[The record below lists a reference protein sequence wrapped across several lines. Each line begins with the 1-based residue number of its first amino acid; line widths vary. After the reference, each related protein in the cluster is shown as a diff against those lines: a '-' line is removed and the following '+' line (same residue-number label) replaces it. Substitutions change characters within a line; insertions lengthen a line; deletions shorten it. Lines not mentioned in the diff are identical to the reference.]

1 MNLLSGIIGNTDRY
15 WKAAKKYEEASKQF
29 LDWNNLN
36 KQATQYAEN
45 ANASTR
51 DTGYKQARTMGY
63 GKNLALNKANELA
76 AQNSGENYKAG
87 MDQANNLAQQ
97 RMSAAAQNAQNQ
109 MAAQSNTYNEGVAKL
124 KLGADAI
131 GAATGLLGG
140 TIKTINNIRK
150 GAQ

>member
-1 MNLLSGIIGNTDRY
+1 MNLFGNTDRY

-87 MDQANNLAQQ
+87 MDQANSLADK

-109 MAAQSNTYNEGVAKL
+109 MAAQSNAYNEKMSKINMGMNAVNAVSGL
-124 KLGADAI
+124 MGGTGTLI
-131 GAATGLLGG
+131 GAL
-140 TIKTINNIRK
+140 KK
-150 GAQ
+150 K

>member
-1 MNLLSGIIGNTDRY
+1 MNLFGNTDRY

-51 DTGYKQARTMGY
+51 DTSYKQARTMGY

-87 MDQANNLAQQ
+87 MDQANSLADK

-109 MAAQSNTYNEGVAKL
+109 MAAQSNAYNEKMSKINMGMNAVNAVSGL
-124 KLGADAI
+124 MGGTGTLI
-131 GAATGLLGG
+131 GAL
-140 TIKTINNIRK
+140 KK
-150 GAQ
+150 

>member
-1 MNLLSGIIGNTDRY
+1 MNLFGNTDRY
-15 WKAAKKYEEASKQF
+15 RKAAKKYEEASKQF

-51 DTGYKQARTMGY
+51 DTSYKQARTMGY

-87 MDQANNLAQQ
+87 MDQANSLADK

-109 MAAQSNTYNEGVAKL
+109 MAAQSNAFNEKMSKINMGMNAVNAVSGL
-124 KLGADAI
+124 MGGTGTLI
-131 GAATGLLGG
+131 GAL
-140 TIKTINNIRK
+140 KQK
-150 GAQ
+150 

>member
-1 MNLLSGIIGNTDRY
+1 MNLFGNTDRY

-51 DTGYKQARTMGY
+51 DTSYKQARTMGY

-87 MDQANNLAQQ
+87 MDQANSLADK

-109 MAAQSNTYNEGVAKL
+109 MAAQSNTFNEKMSKL
-124 KLGADAI
+124 NVGMNAVNAVSGLMGGTGILI
-131 GAATGLLGG
+131 GAL
-140 TIKTINNIRK
+140 KK
-150 GAQ
+150 K

>member
-1 MNLLSGIIGNTDRY
+1 MNLFGNTDRY

-51 DTGYKQARTMGY
+51 DTSYKQARTMGY

-87 MDQANNLAQQ
+87 MDQANSLADK

-109 MAAQSNTYNEGVAKL
+109 MAAQSNTFNEKTSKINMGMNAVNAVSGL
-124 KLGADAI
+124 MGGTGMLI
-131 GAATGLLGG
+131 GAL
-140 TIKTINNIRK
+140 KK
-150 GAQ
+150 

>member
-1 MNLLSGIIGNTDRY
+1 MNLFGNTDRY

-51 DTGYKQARTMGY
+51 DTSYKQARTMGY

-87 MDQANNLAQQ
+87 MDQANSLADK
-97 RMSAAAQNAQNQ
+97 RMSAASQNTQNQ
-109 MAAQSNTYNEGVAKL
+109 MAAQSNAYNEKMSKINMGMNAVNAVSGL
-124 KLGADAI
+124 MGGTGTLI
-131 GAATGLLGG
+131 GAL
-140 TIKTINNIRK
+140 KK
-150 GAQ
+150 K

>member
-1 MNLLSGIIGNTDRY
+1 MNLFGNTDRY
-15 WKAAKKYEEASKQF
+15 RKAAKKYEEASKQF

-51 DTGYKQARTMGY
+51 DTSYKQARTMGY

-87 MDQANNLAQQ
+87 MDQANSLADK

-109 MAAQSNTYNEGVAKL
+109 MAAQSNAFNEKMSKINMGMNAVNAVSGL
-124 KLGADAI
+124 MGGTGTLI
-131 GAATGLLGG
+131 GAL
-140 TIKTINNIRK
+140 KK
-150 GAQ
+150 K

>member
-1 MNLLSGIIGNTDRY
+1 MNLFGNTDRY
-15 WKAAKKYEEASKQF
+15 RKAAEKYEEASKQF

-109 MAAQSNTYNEGVAKL
+109 MTAQSNTFNEKMNKFKFGL
-124 KLGADAI
+124 DAVN
-131 GAATGLLGG
+131 AASGLLGG
-140 TIKTINNIRK
+140 TGKLISGIK
-150 GAQ
+150 GA

>member
-1 MNLLSGIIGNTDRY
+1 MNLFGNTDRY

-109 MAAQSNTYNEGVAKL
+109 MAAQSNAFDEKTSKINMGMNAVNAVSGL
-124 KLGADAI
+124 MGGTGMLI
-131 GAATGLLGG
+131 GAL
-140 TIKTINNIRK
+140 KK
-150 GAQ
+150 

>member
-1 MNLLSGIIGNTDRY
+1 MNLFGNTDRY
-15 WKAAKKYEEASKQF
+15 RKAAKEYEEASKQF

-51 DTGYKQARTMGY
+51 DTSYKQARTMGY

-109 MAAQSNTYNEGVAKL
+109 MAAQSNTFNEKMSKL
-124 KLGADAI
+124 KTGFDAVNAVSGLMGGTGTLI
-131 GAATGLLGG
+131 GAL
-140 TIKTINNIRK
+140 K
-150 GAQ
+150 GKGE

>member
-1 MNLLSGIIGNTDRY
+1 MNLFGNTDRY
-15 WKAAKKYEEASKQF
+15 WKAAKEYEEASKQF

-51 DTGYKQARTMGY
+51 DTSYKQARTMGY

-109 MAAQSNTYNEGVAKL
+109 MAAQSNAFNEKMSKL
-124 KLGADAI
+124 KAGFDAVNAVSGLMGGTGTLI
-131 GAATGLLGG
+131 GAL
-140 TIKTINNIRK
+140 K
-150 GAQ
+150 GKGE

>member
-1 MNLLSGIIGNTDRY
+1 MNLFGNTDRY
-15 WKAAKKYEEASKQF
+15 RKAAKKYEEASKQF
-29 LDWNNLN
+29 PDWNNLN

-51 DTGYKQARTMGY
+51 DTSYKQARTMGY

-87 MDQANNLAQQ
+87 MDQANSLADK

-109 MAAQSNTYNEGVAKL
+109 MAAQSNAFNEKMSKINMGMNAVNAVSGL
-124 KLGADAI
+124 MGGTGTLI
-131 GAATGLLGG
+131 GAL
-140 TIKTINNIRK
+140 KQK
-150 GAQ
+150 

>member
-1 MNLLSGIIGNTDRY
+1 MNLFGNTDRY
-15 WKAAKKYEEASKQF
+15 RKAAKKYEEASKQF

-51 DTGYKQARTMGY
+51 DTSYKQARTMGY

-87 MDQANNLAQQ
+87 MDQANNLADK

-109 MAAQSNTYNEGVAKL
+109 MAAQSNAFNEKMSKINMGMNAVNAVSGL
-124 KLGADAI
+124 MGGTGTLI
-131 GAATGLLGG
+131 GAL
-140 TIKTINNIRK
+140 KK
-150 GAQ
+150 K

>member
-1 MNLLSGIIGNTDRY
+1 MNLFGNTDRY
-15 WKAAKKYEEASKQF
+15 RKAAKKYEEASTQF

-51 DTGYKQARTMGY
+51 DTSYKQARTTGY

-109 MAAQSNTYNEGVAKL
+109 MAAQSNTFNEKMSKL
-124 KLGADAI
+124 KTGFDAVT
-131 GAATGLLGG
+131 AVSGLMGG
-140 TIKTINNIRK
+140 TGTLFNALKK
-150 GAQ
+150 

>member
-1 MNLLSGIIGNTDRY
+1 MNLFGNTDRY
-15 WKAAKKYEEASKQF
+15 RKAAKKYEEASKQF

-51 DTGYKQARTMGY
+51 DTSYKQARTMGY

-87 MDQANNLAQQ
+87 MDQANNLADK
-97 RMSAAAQNAQNQ
+97 RMSAAAHNAQNQ
-109 MAAQSNTYNEGVAKL
+109 MAAQSNAFNEKMSKINMGMNAVNAVSGL
-124 KLGADAI
+124 MGGTGTLI
-131 GAATGLLGG
+131 GAL
-140 TIKTINNIRK
+140 KK
-150 GAQ
+150 

>member
-1 MNLLSGIIGNTDRY
+1 MNLFGNTDRY
-15 WKAAKKYEEASKQF
+15 KKAAEKYEEASKQF

-87 MDQANNLAQQ
+87 MDQANRLAEQ

-109 MAAQSNTYNEGVAKL
+109 MAAQTNTCNQGMSKL
-124 KLGADAI
+124 KIGMDA
-131 GAATGLLGG
+131 ANAVSGLLGG
-140 TIKTINNIRK
+140 TGKLISGIK
-150 GAQ
+150 GV

>member
-1 MNLLSGIIGNTDRY
+1 MNLFGNTDRY

-87 MDQANNLAQQ
+87 MDQANSLADK

-109 MAAQSNTYNEGVAKL
+109 MAAQSNAFNEKMSKINMGMNAVNAVSGL
-124 KLGADAI
+124 MGGAGTLI
-131 GAATGLLGG
+131 GAL
-140 TIKTINNIRK
+140 KK
-150 GAQ
+150 

>member
-1 MNLLSGIIGNTDRY
+1 MNLFGNTDRY

-51 DTGYKQARTMGY
+51 DTSYKQARTMGY

-87 MDQANNLAQQ
+87 MDQANSLADK

-109 MAAQSNTYNEGVAKL
+109 MAAQSNAYNEKMSKINMGMNAVNAVSGL
-124 KLGADAI
+124 MGGTGTLI
-131 GAATGLLGG
+131 GAL
-140 TIKTINNIRK
+140 KK
-150 GAQ
+150 K

>member
-1 MNLLSGIIGNTDRY
+1 MNLFGNTDRY
-15 WKAAKKYEEASKQF
+15 RKAAKKYEEASKQF

-51 DTGYKQARTMGY
+51 DTSYKQARTMGY

-87 MDQANNLAQQ
+87 MDQANSLADK

-109 MAAQSNTYNEGVAKL
+109 MAAQSNAFNEKMSKL
-124 KLGADAI
+124 NMGFDAVNAVSGLMGGTGTLI
-131 GAATGLLGG
+131 GAL
-140 TIKTINNIRK
+140 KK
-150 GAQ
+150 K

>member
-1 MNLLSGIIGNTDRY
+1 MNLFGNTDRY

-87 MDQANNLAQQ
+87 MDQANNLADK

-109 MAAQSNTYNEGVAKL
+109 MAAQSNAFNEKMSKINMGMNAVNAVSGL
-124 KLGADAI
+124 MGGTGMLI
-131 GAATGLLGG
+131 GAL
-140 TIKTINNIRK
+140 KK
-150 GAQ
+150 

>member
-1 MNLLSGIIGNTDRY
+1 MNLFGNTDRY

-51 DTGYKQARTMGY
+51 DTSYKQARTMGY

-87 MDQANNLAQQ
+87 MDQANSLADK
-97 RMSAAAQNAQNQ
+97 RMSAANQNAQNQ
-109 MAAQSNTYNEGVAKL
+109 MTAQSNTFNEKTSKINMGMNAVNAVSGL
-124 KLGADAI
+124 MGGTGMLI
-131 GAATGLLGG
+131 GAL
-140 TIKTINNIRK
+140 KK
-150 GAQ
+150 

>member
-1 MNLLSGIIGNTDRY
+1 MNLFGNTDRY

-51 DTGYKQARTMGY
+51 DTSYKQARTMGY

-87 MDQANNLAQQ
+87 MDQANNLADK

-109 MAAQSNTYNEGVAKL
+109 MAAQSNTFNEKTSKINMGMNAVNAVSGL
-124 KLGADAI
+124 MGGTGTLI
-131 GAATGLLGG
+131 GAL
-140 TIKTINNIRK
+140 KK
-150 GAQ
+150 

>member
-1 MNLLSGIIGNTDRY
+1 MNLFGNTDRY
-15 WKAAKKYEEASKQF
+15 QKAAKKYEEASKQF

-51 DTGYKQARTMGY
+51 DTGYKQARTIGY

-87 MDQANNLAQQ
+87 MDQANNLADK

-109 MAAQSNTYNEGVAKL
+109 MAAQSNTFKEKMSKINMGMNAVNAVSGL
-124 KLGADAI
+124 MGGTGTLI
-131 GAATGLLGG
+131 GAL
-140 TIKTINNIRK
+140 KK
-150 GAQ
+150 

>member
-1 MNLLSGIIGNTDRY
+1 MNLLSGLFGNTDRY

-51 DTGYKQARTMGY
+51 DTSYKQARTMGY

-76 AQNSGENYKAG
+76 AQNSGENYNAG
-87 MDQANNLAQQ
+87 MNQANNLAQQ

-109 MAAQSNTYNEGVAKL
+109 MAAQSNTYNESVSKL
-124 KLGADAI
+124 KLGADAVN
-131 GAATGLLGG
+131 TVSGLLGG
-140 TIKTINNIRK
+140 TGTLISALKK
-150 GAQ
+150 

>member
-1 MNLLSGIIGNTDRY
+1 MNLFGNTDRY
-15 WKAAKKYEEASKQF
+15 QKAADKYEEASKQF

-36 KQATQYAEN
+36 KQASQYAEN

-51 DTGYKQARTMGY
+51 DTSYKQARTMGY

-97 RMSAAAQNAQNQ
+97 RMSAAAQNTQNQ
-109 MAAQSNTYNEGVAKL
+109 MAAQSNAFNEKMSKI
-124 KLGADAI
+124 KLGLDAVN
-131 GAATGLLGG
+131 AVSGLMGG
-140 TIKTINNIRK
+140 TGTLIGGIKGGK
-150 GAQ
+150 

>member
-1 MNLLSGIIGNTDRY
+1 MNLFGNTDRY

-87 MDQANNLAQQ
+87 MDQANNLADK

-109 MAAQSNTYNEGVAKL
+109 MAAQSNAYNEKMSKINMGMNAVNAVSGL
-124 KLGADAI
+124 MGGTGTLI
-131 GAATGLLGG
+131 GAL
-140 TIKTINNIRK
+140 K
-150 GAQ
+150 GKGV

>member
-1 MNLLSGIIGNTDRY
+1 MKLFGNTDRY

-51 DTGYKQARTMGY
+51 DTSYKQARTMGY

-76 AQNSGENYKAG
+76 AQNSGENYKTG

-109 MAAQSNTYNEGVAKL
+109 MAAQSNTFNEKASKINMGMNAVNAVSGL
-124 KLGADAI
+124 MGGTGMLI
-131 GAATGLLGG
+131 GAL
-140 TIKTINNIRK
+140 KK
-150 GAQ
+150 

>member
-1 MNLLSGIIGNTDRY
+1 MNLFGNTDRY
-15 WKAAKKYEEASKQF
+15 RKAAKKYEEASKQF

-51 DTGYKQARTMGY
+51 DTSYKQARTMGY

-87 MDQANNLAQQ
+87 MDQANSLADK

-109 MAAQSNTYNEGVAKL
+109 MAAQSNAYNEKMSKINMGMNAVNAVSGL
-124 KLGADAI
+124 MGGTGTLI
-131 GAATGLLGG
+131 GAL
-140 TIKTINNIRK
+140 KQK
-150 GAQ
+150 

>member
-1 MNLLSGIIGNTDRY
+1 MNLFGNTDRY

-87 MDQANNLAQQ
+87 MDQANSLADK

-109 MAAQSNTYNEGVAKL
+109 MAAQSNAFNEKMSKL
-124 KLGADAI
+124 NIGMNAVNAVSGLMGGTSTLI
-131 GAATGLLGG
+131 GALKA
-140 TIKTINNIRK
+140 K
-150 GAQ
+150 

>member
-1 MNLLSGIIGNTDRY
+1 MNLFGNTDRY

-87 MDQANNLAQQ
+87 MDQANSLADK

-109 MAAQSNTYNEGVAKL
+109 MTAQSNAYNEKMSKINMGMNAVNAVSGL
-124 KLGADAI
+124 MGGTGMLI
-131 GAATGLLGG
+131 GAL
-140 TIKTINNIRK
+140 KK
-150 GAQ
+150 

>member
-1 MNLLSGIIGNTDRY
+1 MNLFGNTNRY

-51 DTGYKQARTMGY
+51 DTSYKQARTMGY

-87 MDQANNLAQQ
+87 MDQANSLADK

-109 MAAQSNTYNEGVAKL
+109 MAAQSNAFNEKMSKINMGMNAVNAVSGL
-124 KLGADAI
+124 MGGTGTLI
-131 GAATGLLGG
+131 GAL
-140 TIKTINNIRK
+140 KK
-150 GAQ
+150 

>member
-1 MNLLSGIIGNTDRY
+1 MNLFGNTDRY

-51 DTGYKQARTMGY
+51 DTSYKQARTMGY

-87 MDQANNLAQQ
+87 MDQANSLADK

-109 MAAQSNTYNEGVAKL
+109 MAAQSNAYNEKMSKL
-124 KLGADAI
+124 NMGMNAVNAVSGLMGGTGMLI
-131 GAATGLLGG
+131 GAL
-140 TIKTINNIRK
+140 KK
-150 GAQ
+150 

>member
-1 MNLLSGIIGNTDRY
+1 MNLFGNTDRY
-15 WKAAKKYEEASKQF
+15 KKAAKKYEEASKQF

-51 DTGYKQARTMGY
+51 DTSYKQARTMGY

-109 MAAQSNTYNEGVAKL
+109 MAAQSNAFNEKMSKL
-124 KLGADAI
+124 KTGFDAVNAVSGLMGGTGTLI
-131 GAATGLLGG
+131 GAL
-140 TIKTINNIRK
+140 K
-150 GAQ
+150 GKGE

>member
-1 MNLLSGIIGNTDRY
+1 MNLFGNTDRY

-51 DTGYKQARTMGY
+51 DTSYKQARTMGY

-87 MDQANNLAQQ
+87 MDQANSLADK
-97 RMSAAAQNAQNQ
+97 RMSAAAQNTQNQ
-109 MAAQSNTYNEGVAKL
+109 MAAQSNAYNEKMSKINMGMNAVNAVSGL
-124 KLGADAI
+124 MGGTGTLI
-131 GAATGLLGG
+131 GAL
-140 TIKTINNIRK
+140 KK
-150 GAQ
+150 K

>member
-1 MNLLSGIIGNTDRY
+1 MNLFGNTDRY
-15 WKAAKKYEEASKQF
+15 KKAAEKYEEASKQF

-87 MDQANNLAQQ
+87 MDQANRLAEQ
-97 RMSAAAQNAQNQ
+97 RMSAANQNAQNQ
-109 MAAQSNTYNEGVAKL
+109 MAAQTNTFNQGMSKL
-124 KLGADAI
+124 KTGFDA
-131 GAATGLLGG
+131 ANAVTGLLGG
-140 TIKTINNIRK
+140 TGKLISGIK
-150 GAQ
+150 GV